1 MNEKLDSRLVEQ
13 FPKLFRDRYASMR
26 ETCMCWGFEHGD
38 GWYNIIH
45 ALCANIQ
52 HHIDWS
58 RKQRANALRYN
69 RAVKQSSENYLT
81 PLVKYFA
88 GRRAPND
95 WDFKNAEEVFKDV
108 KKQTRTVPQA
118 CSQVVVSQ
126 VKEKFGTLRFYYSG
140 GDDTV
145 DGMVRMAESMSALT
159 CEECG
164 VPGVSRHGGW
174 IRTLC
179 DEHAKADGR
188 YLPAEEDKATV

>member
-108 KKQTRTVPQA
+108 KKQTRTVPQ
-118 CSQVVVSQ
+118 
-126 VKEKFGTLRFYYSG
+126 EKFGTLRFYYSG
-140 GDDTV
+140 GDDQV